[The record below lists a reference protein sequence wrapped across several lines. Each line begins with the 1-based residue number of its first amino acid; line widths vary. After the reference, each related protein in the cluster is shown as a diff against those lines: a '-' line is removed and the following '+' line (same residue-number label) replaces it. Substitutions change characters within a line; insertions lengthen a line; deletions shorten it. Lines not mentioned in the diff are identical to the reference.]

1 MARSSLISVTFV
13 YASFSMSFSSNKD
26 KVFISLGNDA
36 NMVNA
41 QVSKPPG
48 GPLSQKHDTMC
59 DRRGEIMTLFLCPDL
74 LLIDTL
80 LLCLAL

>member
-41 QVSKPPG
+41 QVSKPSDIKVLPCYWSKDLRLGRLQILPG
-48 GPLSQKHDTMC
+48 
-59 DRRGEIMTLFLCPDL
+59 RGQI
-74 LLIDTL
+74 
-80 LLCLAL
+80 